1 MNARKAD
8 GKQLIITDQTPEMVA
23 LELPAEPPIGSVVI
37 DRDGMAWQ
45 SRTAWQARVLR
56 GDGRVTWVSTGPRH
70 LFAFGMRPED
80 GLTDWTLLV
89 TERSPLTIVHVAEPT
104 DVAVEDWDWGAS
116 TMLRPTSRGEH
127 DLHREET

>member
-1 MNARKAD
+1 MVNVRKVD
-8 GKQLIITDQTPEMVA
+8 GKQLILSDQTPETVA
-23 LELPAEPPIGSVVI
+23 VELPAEPPIGSVVI

-45 SRTAWQARVLR
+45 ARTAWQARVLR

-80 GLTDWTLLV
+80 GLTDWALLV

-104 DVAVEDWDWGAS
+104 AGAVAEWDWEVH
-116 TMLRPTSRGEH
+116 LP
-127 DLHREET
+127 

>member
-1 MNARKAD
+1 MNAQENPN
-8 GKQLIITDQTPEMVA
+8 GEQLLITDQTPEKVA

-80 GLTDWTLLV
+80 RVTDWTLLV
-89 TERSPLTIVHVAEPT
+89 AEQ
-104 DVAVEDWDWGAS
+104 
-116 TMLRPTSRGEH
+116 
-127 DLHREET
+127 

>member
-1 MNARKAD
+1 MRYGSIARVNARKVNENP
-8 GKQLIITDQTPEMVA
+8 LIITDQTPATVA
-23 LELPAEPPIGSVVI
+23 AELPAEPPIGSVVI

-45 SRTAWQARVLR
+45 ARTAWQARVLR

-89 TERSPLTIVHVAEPT
+89 AERSPLTIVHVAEPT
-104 DVAVEDWDWGAS
+104 AVAVDDWDWGV
-116 TMLRPTSRGEH
+116 H
-127 DLHREET
+127 DA